1 LDLQH
6 LQLSPAVS
14 AYATQ
19 AVLFHITTRE
29 AWQHAVATGD
39 YQPVSLEREGFI
51 HLSTEAQWPRTRARF
66 FADQTDLLLLVI
78 DPDRVT
84 DVRWESA
91 DSESFPHLYS
101 ALTISAVVE
110 VRELD

>member
-1 LDLQH
+1 MVGPAASAA
-6 LQLSPAVS
+6 LSCGFRVRYAGRAVP
-14 AYATQ
+14 
-19 AVLFHITTRE
+19 HHDPRG
-29 AWQHAVATGD
+29 VATRSGD
-39 YQPVSLEREGFI
+39 RRLPTGVAEGFI
-51 HLSTEAQWPRTRARF
+51 HLSTDAQWRRTRERF
-66 FADQTDLLLLVI
+66 FADQTDLVLLVI

-110 VRELD
+110 VREL